1 MKFILKCFEAN
12 YPESLGI
19 LLIHNAPWIF
29 SGKHLEPP
37 LAILISNDLG
47 NFKVSGK
54 LFEDGWIP
62 TSRPR
67 SISRTM

>member
-1 MKFILKCFEAN
+1 VKFILKCFEAN

-29 SGKHLEPP
+29 SGKHLELP
-37 LAILISNDLG
+37 LANMFNDLG